1 MKMCYLDLDCV
12 GSSLRREAQTPLAT
26 SSSSSGGLG
35 GGDAPGLPTIR
46 TCLEHLT

>member
-12 GSSLRREAQTPLAT
+12 GSSLRREAKTPLAT

-35 GGDAPGLPTIR
+35 GGDESWVCPGAS
-46 TCLEHLT
+46 EH